1 MERSPPQSRQL
12 RCSPAQ
18 TYQTKSVIVQVSND
32 MFASQK
38 ISNQKDMPSLTC
50 SLEFRAAPLRV
61 SMKERQQKHISLLVF
76 ELFVFPWIS
85 VRCSL
90 MQVGECV
97 SVSVKKETN
106 EGRKIQHTHT
116 HLRSHLFCKELVED
130 SQTSQSQQLC
140 LCLSK
145 TLKTAAKSGNSQSH
159 SAVKLPDVSFARLLR
174 SKQSFLALLS
184 VKTIIREKA
193 VFKSCMHMPHSLAKR
208 MKILGRAFAQRQ
220 AEHAS
225 TFFLLPSV
233 ARLWFTCGCSDAL
246 GPSFCYAE
254 ALLC

>member
-1 MERSPPQSRQL
+1 
-12 RCSPAQ
+12 
-18 TYQTKSVIVQVSND
+18 
-32 MFASQK
+32 
-38 ISNQKDMPSLTC
+38 MP
-50 SLEFRAAPLRV
+50 
-61 SMKERQQKHISLLVF
+61 
-76 ELFVFPWIS
+76 LFVKNF
-85 VRCSL
+85 
-90 MQVGECV
+90 E
-97 SVSVKKETN
+97 
-106 EGRKIQHTHT
+106 
-116 HLRSHLFCKELVED
+116 
-130 SQTSQSQQLC
+130 
-140 LCLSK
+140 
-145 TLKTAAKSGNSQSH
+145 TAAKSGNSQSH